1 MPELP
6 EVETVRLAISKVVNK
21 ALIEKVDIFRYDLRW
36 KIKDDLKTKTSNA
49 FKKGVFG
56 APTFIVG
63 SKMFFGQDRLE
74 FVFREAKK

>member
-36 KIKDDLKTKTSNA
+36 KIKDDLK
-49 FKKGVFG
+49 
-56 APTFIVG
+56 I
-63 SKMFFGQDRLE
+63 DL
-74 FVFREAKK
+74 